1 MIGQVQ
7 TIQFPVISNSTNYL
21 TYEGLPWIVLAWVG
35 LFFFRPFATLTHEI
49 GHLIPALLLTK
60 NKVSIRI
67 GEQGSK
73 WKGRFLDI
81 IWEFNFKNGNEGFTG
96 YDKKLLTKKTHGVI
110 IVGGLISSFMMSLIT
125 AYFLFNFKHST
136 GVEIILVS
144 WFCANALTFMRALI
158 PVKLKPTK
166 CFPDGPESDGM
177 ELKKLLFDKK
187 IN

>member
-1 MIGQVQ
+1 MIGQVE
-7 TIQFPVISNSTNYL
+7 TIQISVISNSTNYL
-21 TYEGLPWIVLAWVG
+21 TYEGLPWIVLAWIG

-60 NKVSIRI
+60 NEVSIRV

-96 YDKKLLTKKTHGVI
+96 YDKKLLTKMTHGVI
-110 IVGGLISSFMMSLIT
+110 IVGGLISSFMMSLTT
-125 AYFLFNFKHST
+125 AYFLFNFKQST

-144 WFCANALTFMRALI
+144 WFCANALAFMRALMMGC
-158 PVKLKPTK
+158 L
-166 CFPDGPESDGM
+166 S
-177 ELKKLLFDKK
+177 
-187 IN
+187 